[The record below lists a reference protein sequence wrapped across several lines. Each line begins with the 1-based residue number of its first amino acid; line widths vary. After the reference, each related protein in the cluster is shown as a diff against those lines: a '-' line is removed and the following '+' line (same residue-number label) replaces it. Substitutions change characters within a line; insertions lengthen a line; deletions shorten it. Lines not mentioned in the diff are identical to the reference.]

1 MPADPFP
8 DVTIPGIASGVKYC
22 IFRVDR
28 TFDGMFEGSESAVS
42 YTCGEGRE
50 AKRTSRFRT
59 SLTWRITAALNC
71 DESFSI
77 WPSTQLTAKGITI
90 LREDNFAH
98 FFGKFSIVKKN
109 SGNPDLPYFKGIIE
123 LICRS
128 GSHQIL
134 GEKCDEE
141 NHIEG
146 WIIGR
151 GQRPVSNYTLRAV
164 IVAKAQLTTGVGP
177 FPDTS
182 VNRITGTLIKSP

>member
-1 MPADPFP
+1 
-8 DVTIPGIASGVKYC
+8 
-22 IFRVDR
+22 
-28 TFDGMFEGSESAVS
+28 MFEGSERTVS
-42 YTCGEGRE
+42 YTCGDGHE
-50 AKRTSRFRT
+50 AKRTSRFPT
-59 SLTWRITAALNC
+59 SLTWRITTPLNC

-109 SGNPDLPYFKGIIE
+109 AGNPDVPYFKGIIE

-146 WIIGR
+146 WDYWTG
-151 GQRPVSNYTLRAV
+151 TA
-164 IVAKAQLTTGVGP
+164 TGVQIYAASCDRSQGATYP
-177 FPDTS
+177 RRRS
-182 VNRITGTLIKSP
+182 VCGHDSQQNHWHADQESLAEINRRSSQCDYEALCIVMA